1 MQLFFLLFL
10 HFYFCTYFCTLFLH
24 FYFCTKFPRN
34 FIVTKNYLRKIY
46 FLKITNSSSISS
58 QFARKKFISCQYPA
72 PKRPYS

>member
-10 HFYFCTYFCTLFLH
+10 QYYFCKKFLH
-24 FYFCTKFPRN
+24 FYFCTKFPHN
-34 FIVTKNYLRKIY
+34 FIITKNYLRKIY